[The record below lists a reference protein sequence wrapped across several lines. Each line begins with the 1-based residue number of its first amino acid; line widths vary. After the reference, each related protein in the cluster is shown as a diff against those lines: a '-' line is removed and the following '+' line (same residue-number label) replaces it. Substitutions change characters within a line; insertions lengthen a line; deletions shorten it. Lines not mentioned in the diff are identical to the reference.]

1 MKVSQINGYMSK
13 ISSLSKSTDMFT
25 WEKEIFMGS
34 LLLDK
39 EVKEGN
45 DCCKKEKW
53 PLPGMSQL
61 IGCGT

>member
-1 MKVSQINGYMSK
+1 MNK
-13 ISSLSKSTDMFT
+13 ISSVSKLTDMFM
-25 WEKEIFMGS
+25 WERAIFTGS
-34 LLLDK
+34 PLLDK

-61 IGCGT
+61 IGCRT